1 MKKTIVLTAMAVLLA
16 ANCMAQEFSIITI
29 YTKGGQAVEALI
41 RGEFSSAEIQEYD
54 RSYQERFPLATMLGS
69 TSNTYNSHG
78 YAWSMTDGGRT
89 CCIDFKSLA
98 DTDNVSKY
106 WTNDYYTA
114 TTEDKAVKVF
124 YYNSDHSAVVSK
136 TVPGMYESKWSH
148 APLMRHAPG
157 YGPYKN
163 MNDRRYYMHERPA
176 LVTGAISCSNGTGE
190 IDKNVRASYSVI
202 SPPAGAV
209 RMVYTIDSAKGDNA
223 VETGQAVV
231 HKASDKAIIV
241 SFTQG
246 GVYDMCFRYY
256 TRFNELVGEYGF
268 QALVNF

>member
-1 MKKTIVLTAMAVLLA
+1 MV
-16 ANCMAQEFSIITI
+16 ANCMAQDDYTIATI
-29 YTKGGQAVEALI
+29 YTRGGEEVEVLI
-41 RGEFSSAEIQEYD
+41 RDELSSAEIQELNQ
-54 RSYQERFPLATMLGS
+54 SYQESFPLATMLSGS
-69 TSNTYNSHG
+69 TTTYNCHS
-78 YAWSMTDGGRT
+78 YAWNMTDGGQT
-89 CCIDFKSLA
+89 CWINPYCLNGKPNL
-98 DTDNVSKY
+98 SKY
-106 WTNDYYTA
+106 WTDGYYTE

-136 TVPGMYESKWSH
+136 TVPGMYESKWDC

-163 MNDRRYYMHERPA
+163 MDKRRYYMHERPA

-202 SPPAGAV
+202 SPPASAV
-209 RMVYTIDSAKGDNA
+209 RMVYTIDTAKGDNA

-231 HKASDKAIIV
+231 HEASDKAIVV
-241 SFTQG
+241 SFTRG

-256 TRFNELVGEYGF
+256 TRFNELVGGYGF
-268 QALVNF
+268 QALVNN